1 VSSPGKSR
9 CRAIFT
15 PEIDA
20 LIIELRR
27 LSGNHPD
34 FDPLGKELGALM
46 LRARE
51 DRSLSPELHHRLAF
65 RRAQLTEG

>member
-1 VSSPGKSR
+1 VSNPGQPRS
-9 CRAIFT
+9 RAIFT

-27 LSGNHPD
+27 LSRNHPNL
-34 FDPLGKELGALM
+34 DPYGGGLGALM
-46 LRARE
+46 LRAR
-51 DRSLSPELHHRLAF
+51 DDHSLWPELHHRLAF